1 MTPLHKTAYRLFA
14 LTVLLLVVYA
24 GLALLTALKFLP
36 GDPLAGSLPY
46 QHTSPFANITLQLA
60 ILTGLSGGGL
70 YILSV
75 EGPTD
80 ARGRRRLL
88 DLIGALWPIVIGAG
102 LLTGLLG
109 VFEGR
114 AGLELPPL
122 IDLLLA
128 AVLALTLIYVA
139 EASRRRSAV
148 LFLWSVGLMTVLV
161 GLLFDLF
168 PAGDLIGA
176 GVLRALALG
185 LITNIGQPL
194 AALALLFWCMHR
206 FSNVTLAWV
215 TTGLHSTGGLL
226 AIAGALITVPSLYT
240 LGITPPPGW
249 LALLGAL
256 FVLAAWLILAAHG
269 YRALADRNPNA
280 TLAAHWTTLALLLFL
295 LGPAL
300 LGGLQIMPDAR
311 AYTQGTRLTD
321 LQHTLTLLAVVA
333 AVLATINQASAELRG
348 RNQRVTGFIPL
359 WLVGFGLVGAT
370 LALGGAGIAQ
380 VYLERV
386 LSVGY
391 LETQTL
397 IAPLYALWT
406 LSLLLVTLGLAA
418 YALGFWAR
426 RPVERQWVDRV

>member
-1 MTPLHKTAYRLFA
+1 
-14 LTVLLLVVYA
+14 
-24 GLALLTALKFLP
+24 
-36 GDPLAGSLPY
+36 
-46 QHTSPFANITLQLA
+46 
-60 ILTGLSGGGL
+60 
-70 YILSV
+70 
-75 EGPTD
+75 
-80 ARGRRRLL
+80 
-88 DLIGALWPIVIGAG
+88 
-102 LLTGLLG
+102 
-109 VFEGR
+109 
-114 AGLELPPL
+114 
-122 IDLLLA
+122 
-128 AVLALTLIYVA
+128 
-139 EASRRRSAV
+139 
-148 LFLWSVGLMTVLV
+148 
-161 GLLFDLF
+161 
-168 PAGDLIGA
+168 
-176 GVLRALALG
+176 
-185 LITNIGQPL
+185 
-194 AALALLFWCMHR
+194 
-206 FSNVTLAWV
+206 
-215 TTGLHSTGGLL
+215 L

-240 LGITPPPGW
+240 LGITPPQGW

-256 FVLAAWLILAAHG
+256 FVLVAWLILAAHG
-269 YRALADRNPNA
+269 YRALADRNPSA

-300 LGGLQIMPDAR
+300 LGGLQIMPDAH
-311 AYTQGTRLTD
+311 AHTQGTRLTD

-333 AVLATINQASAELRG
+333 AVLGTINQASAELRG

-386 LSVGY
+386 LSLGY